1 MLDDQ
6 LPKKYGC
13 ASQLM
18 LVCQKCDWSH
28 ILFSSKWING
38 SFEVNR
44 QLVYGMRSI
53 GVRHSGA
60 RKCCAVVNIP
70 TLPTKNNYIKLNK
83 SLRSVVYDV
92 ANDSM
97 KQAGEEMHWRRVD
110 KGTYWGEWHWLWSF
124 CGWHLAK
131 KRLCI
136 SEWLCFSYFHR
147 HWEGFEW
154 RISMKDLLQLR
165 EIWIVTRFLRR

>member
-1 MLDDQ
+1 
-6 LPKKYGC
+6 
-13 ASQLM
+13 
-18 LVCQKCDWSH
+18 
-28 ILFSSKWING
+28 
-38 SFEVNR
+38 
-44 QLVYGMRSI
+44 MRSI

-110 KGTYWGEWHWLWSF
+110 KGTYWGEWH
-124 CGWHLAK
+124 
-131 KRLCI
+131 
-136 SEWLCFSYFHR
+136 
-147 HWEGFEW
+147 
-154 RISMKDLLQLR
+154 
-165 EIWIVTRFLRR
+165 